1 MDSELDSWNVD
12 ESSVVYPVLKQE
24 ESNIE
29 IVLQETL
36 RESSRKRKRVSSFK
50 ILGE

>member
-24 ESNIE
+24 ESNVE
-29 IVLQETL
+29 VVQETL

-50 ILGE
+50 IPGE